1 MEKVMFLEDWREEE
15 SARVTSATS
24 SYYSE
29 REKY

>member
-15 SARVTSATS
+15 SARVTATS